1 MGKSTGRV
9 RGLASLVVAGL
20 VCTASVV
27 YADATITVGNGNA
40 SAGGTGTFSVTLSTG
55 GAMVAGTS
63 NDITFDATNTPLS
76 VTTSGPGTCSV
87 TTTKSCLKNSEC
99 PSGETCT
106 LTQGPACT
114 TTLTNKNALFS
125 FLKTAGCDNVATM
138 CACTPGTDCTAMR
151 ALIAGLDQPDNTAIP
166 DGSTLYTCT
175 VLIPAATANGNY
187 PLTISN
193 VQAADTNAAAV
204 TATGV
209 SAQVTVGPQP
219 TSYTVCDVSPET
231 GDNVGQFGDMTIDIF
246 DVRALFNAAQGIDTA
261 PADGSARFSA
271 MDSSTVDVVPA
282 CGGDQAL
289 DIFDVRQCFNVAQ
302 GLASQNFVRTGTG
315 ASCVSAVAAP

>member
-20 VCTASVV
+20 VCTASIV
-27 YADATITVGNGNA
+27 YADATITVGNG
-40 SAGGTGTFSVTLSTG
+40 SGQAGGMATFSATLSTG

-63 NDITFDATNTPLS
+63 NDITFDTTNTPLATS
-76 VTTSGPGTCSV
+76 SSGPGTCSV
-87 TTTKSCLKNSEC
+87 TTTKSCLKSSEC
-99 PSGETCT
+99 PSGETCN
-106 LTQGPACT
+106 LTVGPQCT

-125 FLKTAGCDNVATM
+125 FLKTAGCDNVTTM

-175 VLIPAATANGNY
+175 VNIAAAATGGPFA
-187 PLTISN
+187 LTISN
-193 VQAADTNAAAV
+193 VQAADTSANPV
-204 TATGV
+204 TVTGV
-209 SAQVTVGPQP
+209 NGQISLGVPG
-219 TSYTVCDVSPET
+219 SYTECDVNNNT
-231 GDNVGQFGDMTIDIF
+231 GDDVGQFGDGAIDIF
-246 DVRALFNAAQGIDTA
+246 DVRALFNAAQGLATP

-271 MDSSTVDVVPA
+271 MDSFTVDVVPA
-282 CGGDQAL
+282 CGGDQTL

-315 ASCVSAVAAP
+315 ASCMSAVAP

>member
-20 VCTASVV
+20 LCSAATVV
-27 YADATITVGNGNA
+27 YADATIKVGNGNGTQ
-40 SAGGTGTFSVTLSTG
+40 GGTTTFSVTLSTG

-99 PSGETCT
+99 PTGETCT

-125 FLKTAGCDNVATM
+125 FLKAAGCDNVATQ

-151 ALIAGLDQPDNTAIP
+151 ALIAGLDQPDNSAIP

-175 VLIPAATANGNY
+175 VLIPQATVDGNY
-187 PLTISN
+187 ALTDSN
-193 VQAADTNAAAV
+193 DQAADVNAAAV
-204 TATGV
+204 TV
-209 SAQVTVGPQP
+209 SGTSGQITVGPP
-219 TSYTVCDVSPET
+219 GNITVCDVSPDT
-231 GDNVGQFGDMTIDIF
+231 GDNAGQFGDGTIDIF
-246 DVRALFNAAQGIDTA
+246 DVRAIFAAGSLAVDV

-271 MDSSTVDVVPA
+271 MDSSTLDSPPT
-282 CGGDQAL
+282 CGGDQTL
-289 DIFDVRQCFNVAQ
+289 DIFDVRQCFAVGSLGATNWIR
-302 GLASQNFVRTGTG
+302 SGTG
-315 ASCVSAVAAP
+315 ASCTSTQAP